1 MAAEKKMRNPIAK
14 LIHFERDELEAFEN
28 SLPRNV
34 SLAEALR
41 AYIKEDNRKNEKPSQ
56 GFSASAINPSN
67 INSFK
72 YIMIMDNG
80 IPQLYDDLRKWETWA
95 MTLNL
100 EQTRNFYGR
109 IKQLKWIASSAEMN
123 QTAKMKNATWK
134 QDLIE
139 SIEKSLKTKT
149 RNKYDGLHIQAPSDV
164 TTAFD
169 PTAEEIVEEDETL

>member
-1 MAAEKKMRNPIAK
+1 MAADKKMRNPIAK

-56 GFSASAINPSN
+56 GFSASAINPVN
-67 INSFK
+67 INSSK
-72 YIMIMDNG
+72 YMMVMDNG
-80 IPQLYDDLRKWETWA
+80 IPQLYDDIKKWETWA
-95 MTLNL
+95 MSLEL
-100 EQTRNFYGR
+100 EQARNFYGR
-109 IKQLKWIASSAEMN
+109 IKQLRWIASTTEMN
-123 QTAKMKNATWK
+123 QIAKRKNETWK

-139 SIEKSLKTKT
+139 SIEKSLRSKTK
-149 RNKYDGLHIQAPSDV
+149 NKYEGLRVQTPSDL

-169 PTAEEIVEEDETL
+169 PSVEEIVAEDERL